1 MDAIKPALTNP
12 RPLDYEY
19 QSKQRGSPWQP
30 GFIRRSPWAGLGT
43 MLGALL
49 GVLAGVLVLYLS
61 DNQPVEH
68 WTVQPTV
75 YLAIAS
81 AATNTFL
88 QFALTEAL
96 TIAWWCRA
104 LKPNTSFA
112 DLHRT
117 WDFGQ
122 SLWSAV
128 TSGRNFN
135 TIALASV
142 LVALVP
148 INGPLLQRASRF
160 KPGHFER
167 ETSVNILVAED
178 LPDAYETL
186 HDCLTIF
193 ILTKA

>member
-1 MDAIKPALTNP
+1 MKTAFSNP
-12 RPLDYEY
+12 RPLEYDY
-19 QSKQRGSPWQP
+19 QSIQKGSPWQP
-30 GFIRRSPWAGLGT
+30 GFIRRTPWAGLGA
-43 MLGALL
+43 MLGALF
-49 GVLAGVLVLYLS
+49 GVLAGVLVLYFS
-61 DNQPVEH
+61 DNQPVED

-81 AATNTFL
+81 AATNIFL
-88 QFALTEAL
+88 HFALTEAL

-104 LKPNTSFA
+104 LEPNTSFA

-128 TSGRNFN
+128 TSGRKFN
-135 TIALASV
+135 AIALATI

-148 INGPLLQRASRF
+148 INGPLLQRASRI
-160 KPGHFER
+160 KLGHFER

-178 LPDAYETL
+178 LPDAYETM
-186 HDCLTIF
+186 H
-193 ILTKA
+193 